1 MKVAAHFIASEIT
14 VYFIQVFLGS
24 VLGKLVT
31 GKKVARNMV
40 QYMQYM
46 LLDYILIEHNTVV
59 SRSSRD
65 SNSVLYR
72 FEFNVQ
78 RLQIILL
85 LVT

>member
-1 MKVAAHFIASEIT
+1 
-14 VYFIQVFLGS
+14 
-24 VLGKLVT
+24 
-31 GKKVARNMV
+31 MV